1 MQGAQPSEVFDRWAR
16 AVEQERIEIA
26 GWVRDLGILEA
37 WKRVADRRVGKM
49 LLPLPMHGPALS
61 DKMKKDSVDAIC
73 RVTWWLV
80 CDGMTEDEEIAAW
93 RENCD
98 AIEEYA
104 AALAEKA
111 AAERWYSL
119 EPQDSARAAGGAGRE
134 GRRGAMA
141 TRVWIRMMP
150 GPHPASMRIAPSGDQ
165 GPRPSE
171 TSEAAPSNGWSS
183 TACLAESSPFSCQ
196 SNQAVT
202 K

>member
-1 MQGAQPSEVFDRWAR
+1 M
-16 AVEQERIEIA
+16 
-26 GWVRDLGILEA
+26 EA

-80 CDGMTEDEEIAAW
+80 CDGMTEDEEMSAW

-111 AAERWYSL
+111 AAERWQRVFGSGWCPGRTL
-119 EPQDSARAAGGAGRE
+119 QVCGSRNRGSGPEALGDQRGGALE
-134 GRRGAMA
+134 
-141 TRVWIRMMP
+141 RVVQHGLPCRVV
-150 GPHPASMRIAPSGDQ
+150 A
-165 GPRPSE
+165 
-171 TSEAAPSNGWSS
+171 
-183 TACLAESSPFSCQ
+183 L
-196 SNQAVT
+196 
-202 K
+202 